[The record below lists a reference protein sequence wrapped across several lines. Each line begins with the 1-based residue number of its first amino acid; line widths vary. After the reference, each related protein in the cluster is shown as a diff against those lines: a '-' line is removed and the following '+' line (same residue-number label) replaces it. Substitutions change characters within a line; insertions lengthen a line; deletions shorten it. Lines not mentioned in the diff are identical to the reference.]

1 MNFDGYVSTQE
12 AADLLGIKLASVYLY
27 VRRLEGFPPPAKV
40 GRTLL
45 FDREALLDWRKHH
58 PSRKSKSSDSPT
70 A

>member
-1 MNFDGYVSTQE
+1 MNLDGYVTTQE

-27 VRRLEGFPPPAKV
+27 VRRLQGFPQPVKV

-45 FDREALLDWRKHH
+45 FSRDALVDWRAAH
-58 PSRKSKSSDSPT
+58 PTRKVKGSDSPP

>member
-1 MNFDGYVSTQE
+1 MNLGGHVTSDQ

-27 VRRLEGFPPPAKV
+27 VRRLKGFPQPVKV

-45 FDREALLDWRKHH
+45 FEREALLAWREAH
-58 PSRKSKSSDSPT
+58 PKRAAKGGESPT